1 MRMAVRPTLSVVV
14 LCLGALLFCCGS
26 AAAQPAQPQA
36 RLALLI
42 GNEAYN
48 AAVGPL
54 KNPHNDIALIGAALE
69 KLGFK
74 TTLLKDADYRA
85 IDVAIKRHIQNVRR
99 EGPGTISF
107 VYYSGHGA
115 ADPDTKINYLIPVDV
130 ANADDEDLWTNSV
143 NLNSVI
149 EGLRGQAPA
158 ATHYVVFDACRN
170 ELKLTRKGKK
180 ALSDKGFVPIAYTPG
195 VMIAYATAPGQTAD
209 DRGVGSGPYAKALAD
224 EIGKPGIEAMTMFRR
239 VALRV
244 NREIG
249 QDPWMSASTLPEVY
263 LAGEIAPGAV
273 PRAAGLSEQER
284 QALLQEC
291 RQPGNTNLAIKAC
304 GDLIER
310 GVGGPEAVEGY
321 FLRGMAH
328 ARALDRAKAQS
339 DFEQVVHF
347 APKTAFAQTARAA
360 TLLSNGD
367 ADGAIDTATQAIG
380 LEPGNA
386 SAHLVRGAAHLG
398 KRDTPRALSDLDR
411 AISLDPSPPMAYINR
426 GGVHLLRGDTELALA
441 DYNEAIRRDPN
452 LAQAYLARATYWRG
466 RDEGRAIADYDMALR
481 LKADFADALSGRAAA
496 HVQRRNWD
504 LAIADLDRALKIDG
518 ARAADYVL
526 KGRAYGERREW
537 DRAIADFTRAIALG
551 ERTALTYIYRGA
563 AYDAKYDYDRAIAD
577 YAEALRLEPS
587 NARAI
592 AARGLAHFNKGNF
605 DAALFDLS
613 ETLKREPSNDVVL
626 LTRAM
631 VYSAKSEPARAIADL
646 DMLIK
651 RDGKN
656 AAAYLQR
663 GTVLLKQSELDRAI
677 ADLTQAATLG
687 ANTREVLADAYYQR
701 GLARFKA
708 DKPDGAIVDFSEAI
722 RLAPTLRQAFF
733 ERGRAFAKRK
743 DTSMAINDF
752 GEAIRL
758 QPSAAAYSN
767 RGLLQ
772 LEAKNYDR
780 AIADLDEALSRD
792 KEDKYAVYGRGTAY
806 LEKRDY
812 ERAIADLSEAIRL
825 DHPAKADAYQD
836 RGRAHVLQ
844 GRAAQG
850 IADLSEAIRLTPNDL
865 RAYNNRG
872 WAYEFSGDKTRAIAD
887 FRKALSLDRNNQF
900 ARESLKQLGI
910 SP

>member
-1 MRMAVRPTLSVVV
+1 LPVLLSLSALVAFV
-14 LCLGALLFCCGS
+14 LGCDGVS
-26 AAAQPAQPQA
+26 AQQPQA

-42 GNEAYN
+42 GNQAYN

-54 KNPHNDIALIGAALE
+54 KNPHNDIALIGGALE

-74 TTLLKDADYRA
+74 TSLVQDADYRA
-85 IDVAIKRHIQNVRR
+85 IDVAIKRHIQSVRR

-130 ANADDEDLWTNSV
+130 ANAEDEDLWTNSV

-149 EGLRGQAPA
+149 ENLRGQAPA

-195 VMIAYATAPGQTAD
+195 VMVAYATAPGQTAD
-209 DRGVGSGPYAKALAD
+209 DRGAGSGPYAKALAD
-224 EIGKPGIEAMTMFRR
+224 EIGKPGVEAMTMFRR

-263 LAGEIAPGAV
+263 LAGEISPVAP
-273 PRAAGLSEQER
+273 PRSLGLSETER

-304 GDLIER
+304 GELIER
-310 GVGGPEAVEGY
+310 GGAGQEATEGY
-321 FLRGMAH
+321 FLRGMAY
-328 ARALDRAKAQS
+328 ARALERGKAQS

-347 APKTAFAQTARAA
+347 APKTALAQTARAA
-360 TLLSNGD
+360 TLLANVD
-367 ADGAIDTATQAIG
+367 ADGAIETATQAIG
-380 LEPGNA
+380 LEPS
-386 SAHLVRGAAHLG
+386 SAPAHVVRGAAHLS
-398 KRDTPRALSDLDR
+398 KRDSPRALSDLDR
-411 AISLDPSPPMAYINR
+411 AISLDPLPPLPYLHR
-426 GGVHLLRGDTELALA
+426 GAVHLLRGDAELALA
-441 DYNEAIRRDPN
+441 DFNEAIRRDPN
-452 LAQAYLARATYWRG
+452 LAQAYLARAGYWRG
-466 RDEGRAIADYDMALR
+466 RDEARAIADYDMALR
-481 LKADFADALSGRAAA
+481 LKADFAEALSGRAAA
-496 HVQRRNWD
+496 QLQRRNWD
-504 LAIADLDRALKIDG
+504 LALADLERALKIDS
-518 ARAADYVL
+518 ARAQDYVL
-526 KGRAYGERREW
+526 RGRAYGERREW

-577 YAEALRLEPS
+577 YGEALRLEPS
-587 NARAI
+587 NVRAI
-592 AARGLAHFNKGNF
+592 AARGLAHFNKGNL
-605 DAALFDLS
+605 DAAAFDLS
-613 ETLKREPSNDVVL
+613 ETLKREPTNEVAL

-631 VYSAKSEPARAIADL
+631 VYSAKGEQARAIGDL
-646 DMLIK
+646 DALLR
-651 RDGKN
+651 RDAKN
-656 AAAYLQR
+656 ASAYVQR
-663 GTVLLKQSELDRAI
+663 GIVLLKQAEPDRAI
-677 ADLTQAATLG
+677 ADLTQAAALG
-687 ANTREVLADAYYQR
+687 ANTRDVLADAYHQR
-701 GLARFKA
+701 ALARIKA
-708 DKPDGAIVDFSEAI
+708 EQTDAAIADFGEAI
-722 RLAPTLRQAFF
+722 RLAPQLRPAFF
-733 ERGRAFAKRK
+733 ERGRAYAKRK
-743 DTSMAINDF
+743 DTLLAINDF

-767 RGLLQ
+767 RGLLY
-772 LEAKNYDR
+772 LETKSFDR

-792 KEDKYAVYGRGTAY
+792 KEDKYAVYGRGTAH

-812 ERAIADLSEAIRL
+812 ERAIADLTEAIRL

-850 IADLSEAIRLTPNDL
+850 INDLSEAIRLAPGDL

-887 FRKALSLDRNNQF
+887 FRKALSLDRTNQF
-900 ARESLKQLGI
+900 ARESLKRLGA
-910 SP
+910 SAER